1 MNADKVRQLVHR
13 DQDKVVQFLRDIV
26 AIQSFSCQEENVVRR
41 IAKEMEAVG
50 FDEVRL
56 DAVGNVIGRIGHG
69 PVKIMFDNHID
80 TVGVGDPASWEGR
93 DPFDPRLEQGAIWG
107 RGVVDEK
114 AAMAST
120 VYAAK
125 VIKELGIAEQC
136 TLWVVGSAIEEDCDG
151 ATQLHL
157 IQNEGIRPDYV
168 ILGEPT
174 DLDVYRGHRGRVEM
188 TVTVKGRSAHAAHC
202 HKGVSALYK
211 AAPILLDIEKLND
224 RLADDAFLG
233 KGTITASFMD
243 VKTPSLNS
251 VPDAAVIYL
260 DRRLTVG
267 ETKEL
272 ALEEIRAL
280 PSIGDAKVELLQ
292 YAAQAWTGKTVE
304 QEKYFPTWVLAE
316 DHDLV
321 QAAVEAVGAA
331 RGTKPKISRWVFS
344 TNGVATMGRLGIPT
358 IGFAPGL
365 EDLAHTTREYI
376 KVDDL
381 LTAVIGAA
389 LLPEALAKRVAA
401 TELGDEDAC
410 AICVGS
416 SAARSAGP
424 PTIPTTCDTCVRGAP
439 KPRCPAGRRAACS
452 R

>member
-41 IAKEMEAVG
+41 IAQEMEAVG

-56 DAVGNVIGRIGHG
+56 DAVGNVIGRIGSG

-80 TVGVGDPASWEGR
+80 TVGVGDPSSWEGR
-93 DPFDPRLEQGAIWG
+93 DPFDPRLEDGSIWG

-125 VIKELGIAEQC
+125 IIKELGLGDQC
-136 TLWVVGSAIEEDCDG
+136 TIWVVGSAIEEDCDG

-202 HKGVSALYK
+202 HKGISALYK

-224 RLADDAFLG
+224 RLAVDDFLG

-272 ALEEIRAL
+272 ALEEIRSL

-292 YAAQAWTGKTVE
+292 YEAEAWTGKKVE
-304 QEKYFPTWVLAE
+304 QEKYFPTWVLDE

-321 QAAVEAVGAA
+321 QAAVEAVAAA
-331 RGTKPKISRWVFS
+331 RGSQPKISRWVFS

-381 LTAVIGAA
+381 LTATIGAA
-389 LLPEALAKRVAA
+389 LLPEALAKRVS
-401 TELGDEDAC
+401 G
-410 AICVGS
+410 
-416 SAARSAGP
+416 
-424 PTIPTTCDTCVRGAP
+424 
-439 KPRCPAGRRAACS
+439 K
-452 R
+452 